1 MLIGCDHAPTTTG
14 NTSHGWQR
22 CSITGL
28 GQYKDEKEKSS
39 LPDFFQFFHLWLTPS
54 LFGFSMQCIA
64 WEAAEMAEL
73 REEVTQAQAA
83 VVMARA
89 HAAQAEGTTR
99 EKDVLLAT
107 IHGEAAK
114 VTQRDS
120 TLGDELVT
128 ACWVQDV
135 AEEIVPALALSAD
148 RDIG

>member
-1 MLIGCDHAPTTTG
+1 
-14 NTSHGWQR
+14 
-22 CSITGL
+22 
-28 GQYKDEKEKSS
+28 
-39 LPDFFQFFHLWLTPS
+39 
-54 LFGFSMQCIA
+54 MQCIA

-114 VTQRDS
+114 VT
-120 TLGDELVT
+120 
-128 ACWVQDV
+128 
-135 AEEIVPALALSAD
+135 
-148 RDIG
+148 